1 MLTLT
6 LLQDILKTL
15 NKSPEIDAN
24 QSEKFMSALKAASG
38 LEEFSRE
45 DLISKLDEIMI
56 TQSDEPT
63 DKQNQEDY
71 HNSLFAVNPIR
82 TVSATPSSSPKPNP
96 EPSTEVQ

>member
-24 QSEKFMSALKAASG
+24 QSEKLMSALQVASG
-38 LEEFSRE
+38 LEDFSRE
-45 DLISKLDEIMI
+45 DLISKLDEIML
-56 TQSDEPT
+56 TQSDEPS
-63 DKQNQEDY
+63 DELNKEHY

-82 TVSATPSSSPKPNP
+82 RVSATPSSSPNP
-96 EPSTEVQ
+96 EPSAEVQ